1 MAKRAHAYPQVSV
14 VAGDVVDVAV
24 VAAPSSIAVRAALAL
39 ARKRDAAVLS
49 VGPRYVLRE
58 DLARASLLDAG
69 DLPAASVAR
78 PLPVVDAGAGE
89 VAVRRRLAGGAPLVI
104 VRERARAV
112 GAVAGRA
119 SVLDAH
125 ASAAARVARGVPAET
140 RELLSTIGR
149 LAREHRA
156 RAYLVGGMVRDVWR
170 EAPVSPRDLD
180 LVVEGD
186 GPAVA
191 RRLAQA
197 LGGTLREHERFLTA
211 SVETPGAGRIDVA
224 TARTERYETR
234 GALPRVMP
242 AAIEEDLRRRDFSVN
257 AMAIELAS
265 GAWGLLDP
273 FGGREDLARRRL
285 RVLHPL
291 AYVEDPTRLFR
302 AARHGARLGLTPD
315 RATLAAQALALR
327 LVPYPA
333 LSGQRLTGELGLI
346 LDEARPD
353 GALARLGGAGVF
365 ALLDERYRFTALTRH
380 RCAELTATLAW
391 AHARSLPAAPVE
403 LTVLVLVADQP
414 REVATAALARLAFAG
429 EPLTRLARC
438 LDEHQALARRL
449 AAATAPS
456 ARARELRVLAPLEL
470 AWHRLIGGAGVRA
483 ALDWYLGLPRSL
495 VSLTGDDLVALGV
508 PRGPAVA
515 RLLGELRDGRLDGR
529 LHDRAM
535 EVAYVRDWMTKG
547 G

>member
-1 MAKRAHAYPQVSV
+1 RGCTGSSTREPDVAKRAHAYPQVSV

-78 PLPVVDAGAGE
+78 PLPVVEAGAGE

-104 VRERARAV
+104 VRGRAGAV
-112 GAVAGRA
+112 GAVAGRGPA
-119 SVLDAH
+119 LDAH

-197 LGGTLREHERFLTA
+197 LGGTLREHERFLT
-211 SVETPGAGRIDVA
+211 
-224 TARTERYETR
+224 
-234 GALPRVMP
+234 
-242 AAIEEDLRRRDFSVN
+242 
-257 AMAIELAS
+257 
-265 GAWGLLDP
+265 
-273 FGGREDLARRRL
+273 
-285 RVLHPL
+285 

-470 AWHRLIGGAGVRA
+470 AW
-483 ALDWYLGLPRSL
+483 
-495 VSLTGDDLVALGV
+495 
-508 PRGPAVA
+508 
-515 RLLGELRDGRLDGR
+515 
-529 LHDRAM
+529 
-535 EVAYVRDWMTKG
+535 
-547 G
+547 